1 MPIEG
6 WRSLL
11 ESTTWGGCAITLHN
25 LPFGYT
31 DIVVAKIKPA
41 SIATVSHSRSSMYE
55 LQKSAASW
63 DLPDFKALSSH

>member
-1 MPIEG
+1 MPNEG

-31 DIVVAKIKPA
+31 EIVVALAKPA
-41 SIATVSHSRSSMYE
+41 STVIVSHSRSSLYE

-63 DLPDFKALSSH
+63 DFPDFKASPSH

>member
-25 LPFGYT
+25 LPFGY
-31 DIVVAKIKPA
+31 IENVVIKPA
-41 SIATVSHSRSSMYE
+41 LNVTVTISHHRSSLYE

-63 DLPDFKALSSH
+63 DLPDFKASTNH

>member
-11 ESTTWGGCAITLHN
+11 ESTTWGDCVITLHN
-25 LPFGYT
+25 LPFPYAETTVIKKPVTNVVYT
-31 DIVVAKIKPA
+31 YL
-41 SIATVSHSRSSMYE
+41 SLYE

-63 DLPDFKALSSH
+63 QLPDFKDSLNR

>member
-11 ESTTWGGCAITLHN
+11 ESTTWGGCAVTLHN

-31 DIVVAKIKPA
+31 ENVVAAIKPA
-41 SIATVSHSRSSMYE
+41 STVTVSHSRSSLYE

-63 DLPDFKALSSH
+63 DLPDFKASTNH

>member
-1 MPIEG
+1 MPNEG

-25 LPFGYT
+25 LPFGHT
-31 DIVVAKIKPA
+31 EIVAAAKPA
-41 SIATVSHSRSSMYE
+41 STVAVSYSRSSLYE

-63 DLPDFKALSSH
+63 DLPDFKTSTSH